1 MSDPID
7 VRKWM
12 PSIRR
17 IAKQKLPLV
26 IAQEELR
33 RERETTKM
41 LIDDIKR
48 LARDWQDT
56 ADELDAADGINL
68 VKNAS
73 CLERIVSEYEN
84 KNESL

>member
-1 MSDPID
+1 
-7 VRKWM
+7 
-12 PSIRR
+12 
-17 IAKQKLPLV
+17 
-26 IAQEELR
+26 
-33 RERETTKM
+33 M